1 MASDMKRIVKD
12 FRAQQDRTREL
23 KSKQQAIWNRKSELE
38 KLSEEHAS
46 RIAGAKARLSEAERL
61 YSDTFDYAPVSE
73 ASRDLAAAES
83 EGRIASEAVQRLINQ
98 LDQDS
103 AAIDR
108 NLQSSPARPP
118 YRALS
123 AAFFTQNAKILGL
136 WSYMLRSGYGRGAT
150 LDAICS
156 HAEEYRGLMTSD
168 DEYAAM
174 LEDLMDK
181 A

>member
-1 MASDMKRIVKD
+1 MANMKEIVKGY
-12 FRAQQDRTREL
+12 RVQQNRTRDLKVKQEEIVSRKAEL
-23 KSKQQAIWNRKSELE
+23 SKRL
-38 KLSEEHAS
+38 EEHS
-46 RIAGAKARLSEAERL
+46 TRIAGAKARLSEAERL

-118 YRALS
+118 YKAMS
-123 AAFFTQNAKILGL
+123 AAFFSQNAKILGL

-150 LDAICS
+150 LDTICR
-156 HAEEYRGLMTSD
+156 HAEEYRGLMASD

-174 LEDLMDK
+174 LEDLMDN